1 MAKSAKDGASWKV
14 PQVVPTRSI
23 IVWSSSMALF
33 CIFAANCFQYASD
46 SACVLLPRLALT
58 RLPLAAVHTA
68 KQARQRYKRRV
79 LNERCAAH
87 SGVQT
92 NGHSPGGGPVPIVA
106 CSLARYSR
114 TGGNISATSMGRLP

>member
-1 MAKSAKDGASWKV
+1 MAFV
-14 PQVVPTRSI
+14 
-23 IVWSSSMALF
+23 
-33 CIFAANCFQYASD
+33 CIFAANCSQYASD

-58 RLPLAAVHTA
+58 RLPLAA

-92 NGHSPGGGPVPIVA
+92 NGHSPGGGPVPFA
-106 CSLARYSR
+106 CSLAR
-114 TGGNISATSMGRLP
+114 